1 MNRVEI
7 KAKAKALAK
16 ENFKQF
22 WAGYLVIIGI
32 SVLLTVGL
40 ELLFDN
46 ESMIY
51 AALNLVASFFTST
64 LSVGFYLYLLKMIR
78 KEEFSR
84 NDIFA
89 FVGKVLPITAIT
101 LLVSIFSFFWAL
113 LLIIPGII
121 AALSYSMAFLIYA
134 EDQSLNAMDYLDKSK
149 EMMKGYKWDYFVFGL
164 SFIGW
169 ILLSIITLGIG
180 LIWILPYIT
189 IAEVVYYDELKKL
202 KANQ

>member
-7 KAKAKALAK
+7 KAKAKEIAK
-16 ENFKQF
+16 ENIGQF
-22 WAGYLVIIGI
+22 WAGYLVIFAI
-32 SVLLTVGL
+32 SFLITIAL

-51 AALNLVASFFTST
+51 AVLNLVASLFTST
-64 LSVGFYLYLLKMIR
+64 LSVGFYLYILKMIR

-89 FVGKVLPITAIT
+89 FIGKVFPIIAIA
-101 LLVSIFSFFWAL
+101 LLITIFSFLWGL
-113 LLIIPGII
+113 LFIIPGII

-169 ILLSIITLGIG
+169 ILLSIITFGIG
-180 LIWILPYIT
+180 LIWILPYVT

-202 KANQ
+202 KVNQ